1 MSTDKLNLN
10 NGTAVITGAASGI
23 GLELAK
29 QASVLD
35 MNLVLADIDHDG
47 LLKAQSV
54 LSLPDNKIKLVKTDV
69 SSEEDVAHLCN
80 ESFESFGSVELLCN
94 NAGVCL
100 NRLSWEYTSEDWN
113 WLINVNLMSIS
124 NAIRYFVPKML
135 KQNNRSHILN
145 TASAAGL
152 ISTPG
157 MAAYNA
163 SKHGVVTLS
172 ETLHQELIDIDAP
185 IGVSILCPAWVPTQI
200 HESSRNRL
208 DKYGTQNSLK
218 SDASKMY
225 EEQMANAVN
234 SGKLSAQQ
242 IAALSFSGIMKN
254 DLYIIPHQ
262 KINTLIEQ
270 RTKRIIQK

>member
-1 MSTDKLNLN
+1 MSTKTLNLQG
-10 NGTAVITGAASGI
+10 GTAVITGAASGI

-29 QASVLD
+29 QANILN
-35 MNLVLADIDHDG
+35 MNLVLADIDYEG
-47 LLKAQSV
+47 LLKARAV

-69 SSEEDVAHLCN
+69 SSEEEIAHLCN
-80 ESFESFGSVELLCN
+80 VSLDSFGSVELLCN

-100 NRLSWEYTSEDWN
+100 NRLSWEYTSQDWN

-152 ISTPG
+152 ISTAG

-172 ETLHQELIDIDAP
+172 ETLYQELLDIDAP

-208 DKYGTQNSLK
+208 EKFGTQDCLK
-218 SDASKMY
+218 SDGSKLY
-225 EEQMANAVN
+225 EEQMVNAVN

-242 IAALSFSGIMKN
+242 IAALSFSGIINN

-270 RTKRIIQK
+270 RTMRMIQK

>member
-1 MSTDKLNLN
+1 
-10 NGTAVITGAASGI
+10 
-23 GLELAK
+23 
-29 QASVLD
+29 
-35 MNLVLADIDHDG
+35 
-47 LLKAQSV
+47 
-54 LSLPDNKIKLVKTDV
+54 
-69 SSEEDVAHLCN
+69 
-80 ESFESFGSVELLCN
+80 
-94 NAGVCL
+94 
-100 NRLSWEYTSEDWN
+100 
-113 WLINVNLMSIS
+113 
-124 NAIRYFVPKML
+124 ML

-152 ISTPG
+152 ISTAG

-172 ETLHQELIDIDAP
+172 ETLYQELLDIDAP

-208 DKYGTQNSLK
+208 EKFGTQDCLK
-218 SDASKMY
+218 SDGSKLY
-225 EEQMANAVN
+225 EEQMVNAVN

-242 IAALSFSGIMKN
+242 IAALSFSGIINN

-270 RTKRIIQK
+270 RTMRMIQK

>member
-1 MSTDKLNLN
+1 MSTDKLNLK

-29 QASVLD
+29 QASLLN

-47 LLKAQSV
+47 LLNARSV
-54 LSLPDNKIKLVKTDV
+54 LSLPDNKIKLVRTDV
-69 SSEEDVAHLCN
+69 SSEEDIAHLCN

-100 NRLSWEYTSEDWN
+100 NRLSWEYTSQDWN

-135 KQNNRSHILN
+135 KQNSRSHILN

-152 ISTPG
+152 IITPV

-172 ETLHQELIDIDAP
+172 ETLYQELIDIDAP
-185 IGVSILCPAWVPTQI
+185 IGVSILCPAWVPTRI
-200 HESSRNRL
+200 HESSRNRI
-208 DKYGTQNSLK
+208 DKYGTQNYLK
-218 SDASKMY
+218 SDASKLY

>member
-1 MSTDKLNLN
+1 MSTDKLNLK

-29 QASVLD
+29 QASLLN

-47 LLKAQSV
+47 LLNARSV
-54 LSLPDNKIKLVKTDV
+54 LSLPDNKIKLVRTDV
-69 SSEEDVAHLCN
+69 SSEEDIAHLCN

-100 NRLSWEYTSEDWN
+100 NRLSWEYTSQDWN

-135 KQNNRSHILN
+135 KQNSRSHILN

-172 ETLHQELIDIDAP
+172 ETLYQELIDIDAP
-185 IGVSILCPAWVPTQI
+185 IGVSILCPAWVPTRI
-200 HESSRNRL
+200 HESSRNRI
-208 DKYGTQNSLK
+208 DKYGTQNYLK
-218 SDASKMY
+218 SDASTLY